1 MTADSLIRK
10 NLLPDFLIRWGIRR
24 LLRERLRGEGRWE
37 TLMERQQRLS
47 RMVEFLKTQPIAVE
61 TPAANAQH
69 YEVPTEFYQLALG
82 PRLKYSCGYWPE
94 GVSTLDDS
102 EEAMLKLTCERA
114 RVKDGQKIL
123 DLGCG
128 WGALSL
134 YLAERYPKCKI
145 TGVSNSATQ
154 RAYITAQGQARR
166 LKNLQL
172 ITADMNRF
180 QTARRF
186 DRVISVEMFEHM
198 RNYEK
203 LLEKIAS
210 WLRPGGFL
218 FVHIFTHLEVTYLF
232 EAQDENDWMSRYF
245 FTGGIMPSD
254 PLLLYF
260 QKDLRIA
267 DHWWVNGA
275 HYQKTS
281 EEWLKNTDRNKA
293 AILKIFR
300 QAYGPDQALARW
312 SYWRVFFMACAE
324 LWGYAGGNEWIVSH
338 YLFQKPSAQT

>member
-1 MTADSLIRK
+1 VTVDTLIRK

-24 LLRERLRGEGRWE
+24 LLRERLREEGRWE
-37 TLMERQQRLS
+37 TLVERQQRLS
-47 RMVEFLKTQPIAVE
+47 RMVQFLKTQPIAVE

-82 PRLKYSCGYWPE
+82 QRLKYSCGYWPE
-94 GVSTLDDS
+94 GVSTLDGS

-114 RVKDGQKIL
+114 RVENGQKIL

-134 YLAERYPKCKI
+134 YLAEHYPKCRI
-145 TGVSNSATQ
+145 TGVSNSGTQ
-154 RAYITAQGQARR
+154 RAYITSQAKAHR
-166 LKNLQL
+166 LKNLKV

-180 QTARRF
+180 QSAQRF

-203 LLEKIAS
+203 LMAKIAS
-210 WLRPGGFL
+210 WLEPGGLL
-218 FVHIFTHLEVTYLF
+218 FVHIFTHLELAYLF
-232 EAQDENDWMSRYF
+232 EAKDEKDWMSRYF

-267 DHWWVNGA
+267 DHWRVPGA

-300 QAYGPDQALARW
+300 QAYGPHQALGRW

-338 YLFQKPSAQT
+338 YIFQKPSART